1 MTMKAGFW
9 VAPEGEDGGVS
20 VMPIGI
26 DDTAS
31 GFAGRSGLT
40 GAGTISFLA
49 TASAAE
55 LIERCPRVAELLPQL
70 VEALERQEVGVPS
83 RLFDLG
89 GYGPDDLTL
98 IGQVLGEG
106 EVSATVAL
114 PDGVIAQVQ
123 ESVMAGLWRVRF
135 TDREGRLVGDYVEVA
150 SIPAAVERAAAMTR
164 VLDDIGVPPEGA
176 MNVMPVLTEIRDR
189 AAAHVVGAPSH
200 TITFSLFPMSEAD
213 MAFLQETL
221 GPGPIQILSRG
232 YGTCRIVATGVRNV
246 WSVQF
251 FNAMD
256 TIVLDT
262 LEIGDVPV
270 TARAAV
276 EDFRDSAERLQ
287 EIEEAYFR

>member
-1 MTMKAGFW
+1 MKAGFW
-9 VAPEGEDGGVS
+9 VAPDGAESDVS
-20 VMPIGI
+20 MMAIGI
-26 DDTAS
+26 DASAS

-49 TASAAE
+49 TSSAEE
-55 LIERCPRVAELLPQL
+55 LIARCPKVAALLPEI
-70 VEALERQEVGVPS
+70 VAALETQAAAAPS
-83 RLFDLG
+83 RLFDLA
-89 GYGPDDLTL
+89 GYGADELEL

-114 PDGVIAQVQ
+114 PDGVVAQVQ

-135 TDREGRLVGDYVEVA
+135 ADVSGKVAADYLEVA
-150 SIPAAVERAAAMTR
+150 EVPAAVERAAAMTR
-164 VLDDIGVPPEGA
+164 VLDDLPPAPAGA
-176 MNVMPVLTEIRDR
+176 MNVMSLLTEIRDR
-189 AAAHVVGAPSH
+189 ASAHRPGEASH
-200 TITFSLFPMSEAD
+200 TVTFSLFPMSEAD
-213 MAFLQETL
+213 MTHLQDTL
-221 GPGPIQILSRG
+221 GPGPVQMLSRG
-232 YGTCRIVATGVRNV
+232 YGTCRVVATGVRHV

-276 EDFRDSAERLQ
+276 EDFRDSAERLH

>member
-1 MTMKAGFW
+1 MKAGFW
-9 VAPEGEDGGVS
+9 VAPEGEGGDVTM
-20 VMPIGI
+20 MPIGI
-26 DDTAS
+26 DDSAS

-49 TASAAE
+49 TSSAEE
-55 LIERCPRVAELLPQL
+55 LIARCPKVAALLPVL
-70 VEALERQEVGVPS
+70 VTALETQEPGVAGQ
-83 RLFDLG
+83 LFDLS
-89 GYGPDDLTL
+89 GYGPDEMEL
-98 IGQVLGEG
+98 IGQVMGEG

-114 PDGVIAQVQ
+114 PEGVVAQVQ

-135 TDREGRLVGDYVEVA
+135 TDAEGKLVADYLEVA
-150 SIPAAVERAAAMTR
+150 EIPAAVERAAAMTR
-164 VLDDIGVPPEGA
+164 VLDELPPAPVGA
-176 MNVMPVLTEIRDR
+176 MNVMPLMTEIRDR
-189 AAAHVVGAPSH
+189 ALGHQPGAPSH
-200 TITFSLFPMSEAD
+200 TVTFSLFPMSEAD
-213 MAFLQETL
+213 MSFLQETL
-221 GPGPIQILSRG
+221 GPGPVQMLSRG

-276 EDFRDSAERLQ
+276 EDFRDSAERLK

>member
-1 MTMKAGFW
+1 MKAGFW

-20 VMPIGI
+20 MMPIGI
-26 DDTAS
+26 DETAS

-49 TASAAE
+49 TASAAD
-55 LIERCPRVAELLPQL
+55 LIERCPKVAALLPQL
-70 VEALERQEVGVPS
+70 VAALETQEVGSAS
-83 RLFDLG
+83 RLFDLAG
-89 GYGPDDLTL
+89 FGADDLTL
-98 IGQVLGEG
+98 IGEVLGEG

-135 TDREGRLVGDYVEVA
+135 TDRDGRLVADYVEVA
-150 SIPAAVERAAAMTR
+150 TIPAAIDRAARMVP
-164 VLDDIGVPPEGA
+164 VLAAIGTPPEGA

-189 AAAHVVGAPSH
+189 AGAHNTGAPSH

-213 MAFLQETL
+213 MEFLQNSL
-221 GPGPIQILSRG
+221 GPGPIRILSRG
-232 YGTCRIVATGVRNV
+232 YGTCRIVATGARNV

-270 TARAAV
+270 TACAAV
-276 EDFRDSAERLQ
+276 EDFRDSAERLK

>member
-1 MTMKAGFW
+1 MKAGFW
-9 VAPEGEDGGVS
+9 VAPEGAGGDVS
-20 VMPIGI
+20 MVPIGI
-26 DDTAS
+26 DETAS
-31 GFAGRSGLT
+31 GFSGRSGLT

-49 TASAAE
+49 TASAEE
-55 LIERCPRVAELLPQL
+55 LIQRCPRVAELLPRL
-70 VEALERQEVGVPS
+70 VAALATQEAGARGQ
-83 RLFDLG
+83 LFDLA
-89 GYGPDDLTL
+89 GYGPDELEL
-98 IGQVLGEG
+98 VGQVMGEG

-114 PDGVIAQVQ
+114 PDGVVAQVQ

-135 TDREGRLVGDYVEVA
+135 SDGEGKLAADYLEVA
-150 SIPAAVERAAAMTR
+150 EVPAAIERAAAMTR
-164 VLDDIGVPPEGA
+164 VLTDLPAPPAGA
-176 MNVMPVLTEIRDR
+176 MNVMPLLTEIRDR
-189 AAAHVVGAPSH
+189 AANHVAGAPSH
-200 TITFSLFPMSEAD
+200 TVTFSLFPMSEAD
-213 MAFLQETL
+213 MAFLQDTL
-221 GPGPIQILSRG
+221 GPGPVQMLSRG

-276 EDFRDSAERLQ
+276 EDFRDSAERLK

>member
-1 MTMKAGFW
+1 MKAGFW

-20 VMPIGI
+20 MMPIGI
-26 DDTAS
+26 DATAS

-55 LIERCPRVAELLPQL
+55 LIERCPQVAALLPQL
-70 VEALERQEVGVPS
+70 VEALETQEAGAAS
-83 RLFDLG
+83 RLFDLT
-89 GYGPDDLTL
+89 GYGADDLTL

-114 PDGVIAQVQ
+114 PDGIVAQVQ

-135 TDREGRLVGDYVEVA
+135 TDRDGRLVADYAEVA
-150 SIPAAVERAAAMTR
+150 AIPAAVERAALM
-164 VLDDIGVPPEGA
+164 VPSLETVGEPPAGA
-176 MNVMPVLTEIRDR
+176 MNVMPLLTEIRDR
-189 AAAHVVGAPSH
+189 ARGHVKGAPAH
-200 TITFSLFPMSEAD
+200 TVTFSLFPMSDAD
-213 MAFLQETL
+213 MAFLQDSL
-221 GPGPIQILSRG
+221 GPGPIRILSRG
-232 YGTCRIVATGVRNV
+232 YGTCRIVATGARNV

-270 TARAAV
+270 TACAAV
-276 EDFRDSAERLQ
+276 EDFRDSAERLR

>member
-1 MTMKAGFW
+1 MKAGFW
-9 VAPEGEDGGVS
+9 VAPEGADGDVAM
-20 VMPIGI
+20 MPIGI
-26 DDTAS
+26 DATAS

-49 TASAAE
+49 TASAEEA
-55 LIERCPRVAELLPQL
+55 IARCPKVAALLPQL
-70 VEALERQEVGVPS
+70 VTALATHEEDAPS

-89 GYGPDDLTL
+89 GYEADEREL
-98 IGQVLGEG
+98 IGQVFGEG

-114 PDGVIAQVQ
+114 PDGIVAQVQ

-135 TDREGRLVGDYVEVA
+135 SDADGRLVADYAEVA
-150 SIPAAVERAAAMTR
+150 SVPAAIERAAAAMP
-164 VLDDIGVPPEGA
+164 VLGEIPAPPAGA
-176 MNVMPVLTEIRDR
+176 MNVLPVLTEIRDR
-189 AAAHVVGAPSH
+189 AARHVRGAPSH

-213 MAFLQETL
+213 MGFLQETL
-221 GPGPIQILSRG
+221 GPGPVQMLSRG

-276 EDFRDSAERLQ
+276 EDFRDSAERLK

>member
-1 MTMKAGFW
+1 MKAGFW
-9 VAPEGEDGGVS
+9 VAPEGEDGHVS
-20 VMPIGI
+20 MLPIGI

-49 TASAAE
+49 TSSAAE
-55 LIERCPRVAELLPQL
+55 LIERCPKVAALLPQL
-70 VEALERQEVGVPS
+70 CAALETQGEGEAG
-83 RLFDLG
+83 RLFDLS
-89 GYGPDDLTL
+89 GYEPDELTL

-135 TDREGRLVGDYVEVA
+135 NDADGRLVADYAEVA
-150 SIPAAVERAAAMTR
+150 AIPAAVERAAQMTR
-164 VLDDIGVPPEGA
+164 TLEVIGTPPAGA
-176 MNVMPVLTEIRDR
+176 MNVLPVLTEIRDR
-189 AAAHVVGAPSH
+189 ALAHRQGDPAH
-200 TITFSLFPMSEAD
+200 TITFSLFPMTEAD
-213 MAFLQETL
+213 MAFLQDTL
-221 GPGPIQILSRG
+221 GPGPVQLLSRG

-256 TIVLDT
+256 AIVLDT

-276 EDFRDSAERLQ
+276 EDFRDSAERLK